1 MSNLPKRKPI
11 RIENYDY
18 STPGAYF
25 ITVCTANREKIFW
38 SDRRGELCSP
48 ANVTL
53 SEIGIIVDKE
63 IQKLNTIYDAVR
75 VDKYCI
81 MPDHIHFIISINAD
95 ENGQTQCAPTISRV
109 IKQFKGSITKQ
120 IGRPIWQK
128 SFYDHGIR
136 NQQDYDEIWQYI
148 ENNPMKY
155 ALKKHLN
162 GAFFAGER
170 SSPLRCYSKMYER
183 MRRGDLWSPVKIM
196 LLSNKSSHIPQ
207 MPIHRTQ

>member
-1 MSNLPKRKPI
+1 MNELPKRKQI
-11 RIENYDY
+11 RIEDYDY

-53 SEIGIIVDKE
+53 SDIGIIVDKE
-63 IQKLNTIYDAVR
+63 IQKLNTVYDAVR
-75 VDKYCI
+75 VNKYCI

-95 ENGQTQCAPTISRV
+95 ENGRTQFAPTISRV

-120 IGRPIWQK
+120 VGRPIWQK

-148 ENNPMKY
+148 ENNPLKY
-155 ALKKHLN
+155 ALNRTLEWCPVFC
-162 GAFFAGER
+162 GR
-170 SSPLRCYSKMYER
+170 TC
-183 MRRGDLWSPVKIM
+183 RGGL
-196 LLSNKSSHIPQ
+196 
-207 MPIHRTQ
+207 